1 MISGIFITK
10 NKIINNPLGNIFHVI
25 KSSSIGYCGFG
36 EVYIS
41 SINKNKIKGWKRHN
55 KVTIN
60 LTVIEG
66 RVKFAIYDDRKNSK
80 TFGEINTFIL
90 GPDLEFSRLT
100 ISHGLWVAFKGYE
113 DKNLIINVIPEE
125 HNELEADNR
134 SLDLIEFP
142 NL

>member
-1 MISGIFITK
+1 MISGVLITE

-36 EVYIS
+36 EVYVS

-66 RVKFAIYDDRKNSK
+66 RVKFAIYDDRKKSK
-80 TFGEINTFIL
+80 TFKEINTFIL
-90 GPDLEFSRLT
+90 GPDLAYSRLT
-100 ISHGLWVAFKGYE
+100 IPSGLWVAFKGYE

-125 HNELEADNR
+125 HNEFEADNKI
-134 SLDLIEFP
+134 LDFIKFP
-142 NL
+142 D